1 MGFAR
6 NESAS
11 LIGHLHMDR
20 LSWLDESYKDRVLL
34 SLILANA
41 LESQS
46 ARLSTQSKP
55 ATYHQIHGFSAI
67 EDQ

>member
-1 MGFAR
+1 
-6 NESAS
+6 
-11 LIGHLHMDR
+11 MDR

-55 ATYHQIHGFSAI
+55 AAYHQIQGFSAI